1 MSKQKQKNRHLQ
13 NLEMVFTENAW
24 DDVEWKETQ
33 QADAEEKIQEN
44 SSIKMNEKL
53 VEGIVHNPK
62 LHWDKF
68 YETHK
73 NKFFKDKNWLF
84 SEFPEL
90 SENPLQNINKKILEV
105 GCGAGNIV
113 FPILKSTKQTAV
125 YCCDFSSEAIANL
138 KSSICFDASRCYPFV
153 CDLTDFS
160 FSYPIPLES
169 LDIIICIFVL
179 SAIPPHLHQHV
190 ICNLSRLL
198 KPGGTFLFRDYGRCD
213 MTQLRF
219 KRGQC
224 IEDNLYSRGDS
235 TIVYFATLEKVNEMF
250 IKSGFEIVE
259 SNYDRRLLVNRRKKL
274 QMYRVWIQSRLKKL

>member
-1 MSKQKQKNRHLQ
+1 MKNR
-13 NLEMVFTENAW
+13 NLLNREMVFTENAW
-24 DDVEWKETQ
+24 DDIEWKETQ
-33 QADAEEKIQEN
+33 QADAEVKIQEN
-44 SSIKMNEKL
+44 SSIKMTEKL
-53 VEGIVHNPK
+53 
-62 LHWDKF
+62 
-68 YETHK
+68 
-73 NKFFKDKNWLF
+73 DKNWLF

-90 SENPLQNINKKILEV
+90 SEAPLQHINKKILEV

-113 FPILKSTKQTAV
+113 FPILKSTKQTTV

-138 KSSICFDASRCYPFV
+138 KSSVCFDASRCYPFV

-160 FSYPIPLES
+160 LTYPIPLES

-179 SAIPPHLHQHV
+179 SAIPPHLHQEV
-190 ICNLSRLL
+190 ICNLSRFL

-219 KRGQC
+219 KSGQC

-235 TIVYFATLEKVNEMF
+235 TIVYFATLGLNILTRSSEKVNDMF

-274 QMYRVWIQSRLKKL
+274 QMYRVWIQSRLKKI